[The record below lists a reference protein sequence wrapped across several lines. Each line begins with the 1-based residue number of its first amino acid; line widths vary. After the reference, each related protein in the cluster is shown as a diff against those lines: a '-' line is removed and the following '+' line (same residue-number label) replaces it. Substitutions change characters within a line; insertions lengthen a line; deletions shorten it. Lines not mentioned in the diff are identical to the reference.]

1 MIDDLRRDVSKIDS
15 KLIELLAKRMKLSV
29 EIGREKKISN
39 IEIHQKT
46 REVTV
51 LDSVK
56 LLANSLGL
64 SEPFVTDI
72 YTLIISESRRIQDE
86 S

>member
-1 MIDDLRRDVSKIDS
+1 MIDDLRRQVSKIDS
-15 KLIELLAKRMKLSV
+15 ELIGLLAKRMELSV
-29 EIGREKKISN
+29 QIGREKKTSG

-64 SEPFVTDI
+64 PEAFVTDV
-72 YTLIISESRRIQDE
+72 YTLIIAESRRIQDE